1 MSDDDD
7 ILAAELALGLAD
19 DPAAT
24 ARAASDPAFAA
35 RVAWWEQRLAGMAAP
50 LGAEPAG
57 QLWSQISAK
66 LPANDNPADGNRS
79 GLWRWKLLS
88 GAMTAVAAVALV
100 MVAQRPSIELP
111 QQAGAPAVASLAGEK
126 GSAVAI
132 SYDSTVR
139 RLTVAPVQLDPGK
152 GDAELWVIPVGASE
166 PISLGVVDAHKASS
180 HQLSPAQAK
189 LVATGATFAISLEP
203 IGGSPTGHATGP
215 IVASGKLVET

>member
-1 MSDDDD
+1 MSEDDD

-24 ARAASDPAFAA
+24 ARVASDPAFAA

-50 LGAEPAG
+50 LDAEPAG

-66 LPANDNPADGNRS
+66 LPANDNPANG
-79 GLWRWKLLS
+79 GLLRWKLLS

-100 MVAQRPSIELP
+100 MVAQRPSVVLP
-111 QQAGAPAVASLAGEK
+111 PPAGAPAVASLAGEK

-166 PISLGVVDAHKASS
+166 PISLGVVDARKASS

>member
-19 DPAAT
+19 DPVAIAQ
-24 ARAASDPAFAA
+24 RDGDPAFAS

-50 LGAEPAG
+50 LDAEPSG
-57 QLWSQISAK
+57 QLWTRISAK
-66 LPANDNPADGNRS
+66 LPANDNRS
-79 GLWRWKLLS
+79 TGLFRWQLLS

-100 MVAQRPSIELP
+100 MVAQRPSVVLP
-111 QQAGAPAVASLAGEK
+111 PPPGAPAVASLAGEK

-132 SYDSTVR
+132 SYDSAVR

-152 GDAELWVIPVGASE
+152 GDAELWVIPVGSSE
-166 PISLGVVDAHKASS
+166 AISLGVVDAHKASS
-180 HQLSPAQAK
+180 HKLSPAQAK